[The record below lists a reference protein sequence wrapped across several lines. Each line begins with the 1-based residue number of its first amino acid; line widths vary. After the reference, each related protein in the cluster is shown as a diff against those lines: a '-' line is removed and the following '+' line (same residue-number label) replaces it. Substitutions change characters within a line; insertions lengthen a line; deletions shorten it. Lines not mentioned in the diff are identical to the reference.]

1 MFISFL
7 LWNQCRLH
15 LACPWL
21 LDLSSFADIYGYF
34 RSQSQ
39 ICSRNF
45 SPDLLDF
52 WFGFFNFFWLSL
64 LLLTSGIAPQK
75 SIYCKSR
82 FLNKRI
88 FIIMIIRRD
97 WKSFVNVIQVLHTT
111 EKLVSWR
118 PFGTCSLNAL
128 VSFKEGVFSYLFSR
142 L

>member
-34 RSQSQ
+34 RSHRFVVVIFLL
-39 ICSRNF
+39 ICWIF
-45 SPDLLDF
+45 CLDF
-52 WFGFFNFFWLSL
+52 FWGLSL

-128 VSFKEGVFSYLFSR
+128 VSFKEGVFSYLFNR

>member
-34 RSQSQ
+34 RSHRFVVV
-39 ICSRNF
+39 IFLLTCWIF
-45 SPDLLDF
+45 GLDF
-52 WFGFFNFFWLSL
+52 LIFFGWVCCCLLQELLHKSL
-64 LLLTSGIAPQK
+64 
-75 SIYCKSR
+75 YCKSR
-82 FLNKRI
+82 FLNERI

-97 WKSFVNVIQVLHTT
+97 WKSLVIVIQVLHTT

>member
-15 LACPWL
+15 LTCPWL

-34 RSQSQ
+34 RSHRFVVVIFLL
-39 ICSRNF
+39 ICWIF
-45 SPDLLDF
+45 CLDF
-52 WFGFFNFFWLSL
+52 FFYFWLSL
-64 LLLTSGIAPQK
+64 LLITSGIAPQK

-128 VSFKEGVFSYLFSR
+128 VSFKEGVFSYLFNR